1 MRRTLYWL
9 VLFPVLAS
17 ISLPALA
24 QPSSRHDKYGKIVK
38 LTTTEI
44 DLEVSEND
52 QLKVKVYVIASYAKF
67 GPAKIGDMAK
77 VHYYTNEKGIDIAEL
92 LTVSSET
99 KPAPIPNPAPDPS
112 AVSRT
117 QHEAVPGERDASHH
131 AAAAPQTTAM
141 APPPRQGNWEREVL
155 KDELN
160 QVLQTRD
167 TGRGLIVN
175 MSDELFEFN
184 KSTLKPEAREK
195 LAKVSHILQEIPNLN
210 LQVEGYTDNI
220 GSDKYNQK
228 LSQAR
233 ADAVRDYLISKGLQ
247 VNVTVPRYGESNPI
261 ADNSTASG
269 RAQNQ
274 RVLMMVSGKEI
285 DVEQSQPGAQ
295 PQK

>member
-9 VLFPVLAS
+9 ALFPVLAS

-24 QPSSRHDKYGKIVK
+24 QPSSRQDKYGKIVK

-99 KPAPIPNPAPDPS
+99 KPAPIPNPVNPPDPA

-117 QHEAVPGERDASHH
+117 QQEAVPRRVF
-131 AAAAPQTTAM
+131 AAAP
-141 APPPRQGNWEREVL
+141 PRWTNAREFL

-160 QVLQTRD
+160 QVLQTSD
-167 TGRGLIVN
+167 TARGLIVD

-184 KSTLKPEAREK
+184 KHTLKPEGREK
-195 LAKVSHILQEIPNLN
+195 LAQISDILLEIPNLK
-210 LQVEGYTDNI
+210 LQVEGYTDNV

-228 LSQAR
+228 LPQAR
-233 ADAVRDYLISKGLQ
+233 ADAVRHYLISKGLQ
-247 VNVTVPRYGESNPI
+247 VSVTVTRYGKSNPI

-274 RVLMMVSGKEI
+274 GVLLVVSGAEI